1 MTGKHEANTLTDWER
16 AEIDRAN
23 ASDLVP
29 VVFVHG
35 LWLLSSSWQRW
46 GQLFEANGYTTLA
59 PGWPDDPATV
69 QDAKAH
75 PEVFAHKMVQGVTDH
90 YLAAISHLQKKPAV
104 IGHSFGGLIVQKIA
118 GEGVV
123 AATVAI
129 DNAPFKGVLPL
140 PISSLKSASPVLG
153 NPLNRG
159 KAIALT
165 FDQFKYGW
173 ANNLDDSEARE
184 LYETFHVP
192 ASGAPLFQAAVA
204 SFNPF
209 GGETQ
214 LDSKNPQ
221 RGHCSSSP
229 VTVITPCRR
238 RSPTPAARSSQR
250 TPVSPRSNTSRAAAD
265 SKFYIFFSCR
275 FLKFVSYRDSLTS
288 GVATCLSRC
297 PPQFVKRMSF
307 LRQGVFPTQRPFE
320 VMSPGRLCARCDS
333 SP

>member
-1 MTGKHEANTLTDWER
+1 MTGKHETNTLTDWEK

-46 GQLFEANGYTTLA
+46 RQRFEDSGYATLA

-90 YLAAISHLQKKPAV
+90 YLTAISQLQKKPAV

-118 GEGVV
+118 GEGVA

-140 PISSLKSASPVLG
+140 PISALKSASPVLG
-153 NPLNRG
+153 NPLNHGR
-159 KAIALT
+159 AIALT

-204 SFNPF
+204 NFNPF
-209 GGETQ
+209 GGETRV
-214 LDSKNPQ
+214 DSKNPERGPLLIIAGDNDNTVPTAITNASYKIQ
-221 RGHCSSSP
+221 SKNPGITEIEHIADRGHSL
-229 VTVITPCRR
+229 VIDHGWKDVAD
-238 RSPTPAARSSQR
+238 AAL
-250 TPVSPRSNTSRAAAD
+250 A
-265 SKFYIFFSCR
+265 
-275 FLKFVSYRDSLTS
+275 FLKRFV
-288 GVATCLSRC
+288 
-297 PPQFVKRMSF
+297 
-307 LRQGVFPTQRPFE
+307 
-320 VMSPGRLCARCDS
+320 
-333 SP
+333 